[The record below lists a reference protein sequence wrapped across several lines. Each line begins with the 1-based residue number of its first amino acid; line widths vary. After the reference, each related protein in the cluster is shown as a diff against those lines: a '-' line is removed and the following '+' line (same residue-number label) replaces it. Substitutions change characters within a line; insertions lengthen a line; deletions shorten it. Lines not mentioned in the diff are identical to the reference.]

1 MLDAWGKSLAR
12 PASLAW
18 VNGRHSR
25 TLPKRLLADAV
36 AAMWDPNKLA
46 MEDELILI
54 DVRIND
60 ALSRLERGDSGAV
73 TGEEIRTACGQVRT
87 RSRGQRRRQHQR
99 GAGITGTG
107 KRSAGEW
114 ARRRRGKRNTG
125 AEHGRE

>member
-1 MLDAWGKSLAR
+1 MATAWTESDPMDAREHRRCTAKSKRSGERCRRLASVGRTVCSMHGGKSLAR

-46 MEDELILI
+46 MIN
-54 DVRIND
+54 VRIND

-73 TGEEIRTACGQVRT
+73 TG
-87 RSRGQRRRQHQR
+87 
-99 GAGITGTG
+99 
-107 KRSAGEW
+107 
-114 ARRRRGKRNTG
+114 
-125 AEHGRE
+125 